1 MIEPQEF
8 KRELLRLIRA
18 DKDVR
23 EAVIQMLRDSPVDV
37 QQLVREATRRESQ
50 SPRRG

>member
-18 DKDVR
+18 DKVR